1 MKIRKIS
8 ALLVCVMILA
18 AFSGCGK
25 KDKETDPVKKD
36 YSEFVTLGEYR
47 GIEYVPQVSEVTDD
61 DIQYEKD
68 YLVYQYTS
76 ENPIY
81 EGIATMGDTVNI
93 DYVGYVDGVAFD
105 GGDTQGAGTNLTLG
119 SGSYIDDFE
128 DQVAGHSPGDAF
140 EVNVTF
146 PDEYG
151 NEELNGKDAVF
162 ETTLNYIVE
171 TVTPEFDDELVA
183 TATDYSTVSEWET
196 AKRAEYET
204 NYAESDLEANKDKVF
219 QLVLDNC
226 TVISYPEKDVEAK
239 IQEVMDNGAETA
251 EANGVDFETY
261 LSYYGYD
268 VDSFKE
274 YVQTSVEDYFKQ
286 LMVMKTIAKAEE
298 IEVTDEEVEAKK
310 QEILGLTG
318 LSTIEEV
325 NEMYGYKESD
335 YYFEVLFNKI
345 RDFLY
350 ENAVPVDATDT
361 DAAATDDAAPADDS
375 SDGE

>member
-36 YSEFVTLGEYR
+36 YSDFVTLGEYK
-47 GIEYVPQVSEVTDD
+47 GIEYVPQVSEVTDE
-61 DIQYEKD
+61 DIQYEID
-68 YLVYQYTS
+68 YLVHQNTI

-81 EGIATMGDTVNI
+81 EGLATMGDTVNI

-146 PDEYG
+146 PDDYG

-171 TVTPEFDDELVA
+171 TVTPEYDDALVA
-183 TATDYSTVSEWET
+183 TATDYATTEEFEA
-196 AKRAEYET
+196 AKRSEYEA
-204 NYAESDLEANKDKVF
+204 NYEESDLEANKGNVF
-219 QLVLDNC
+219 SIVLDNC
-226 TVISYPEKDVEAK
+226 TVTSYPEKDVEAK
-239 IQEVMDNGAETA
+239 IQEVMDNGQETA

-286 LMVMKTIAKAEE
+286 LMVMKTIAKAEG

-310 QEILGLTG
+310 QEILELTG
-318 LSTIEEV
+318 LSTIDEV

-350 ENAVPVDATDT
+350 ENAVPVDSTATD
-361 DAAATDDAAPADDS
+361 ATETEDAAPVEDTT
-375 SDGE
+375 EE

>member
-8 ALLVCVMILA
+8 ALLVFVMILA

-25 KDKETDPVKKD
+25 KDSETDPVKKD
-36 YSEFVTLGEYR
+36 YSEFVQLGEYK
-47 GIEYVPQVSEVTDD
+47 GVKYTPQVSTVTDE
-61 DIQYEKD
+61 DIQYEID
-68 YLVYQYTS
+68 YLVYQNTT
-76 ENPIY
+76 ENQIY
-81 EGIATMGDTVNI
+81 EGLATMGDTVNI
-93 DYVGYVDGVAFD
+93 DYVGYVDGVAFE

-119 SGSYIDDFE
+119 SGSYVDDFE

-171 TVTPEFDDELVA
+171 SVEPEYNDELVA
-183 TATDYSTVSEWET
+183 TATDYSTTEEFEA
-196 AKRAEYET
+196 AKRAEYEE
-204 NYAESDLEANKDKVF
+204 NFAESDLEANKGNVF
-219 QLVLDNC
+219 SIVLDNC

-239 IQEVMDNGAETA
+239 IQEVMDNGQQTA

-286 LMVMKTIAKAEE
+286 LMVMKTIAKAEG

-310 QEILGLTG
+310 AEIMELTG

-350 ENAVPVDATDT
+350 ENAVPVDSTATD
-361 DAAATDDAAPADDS
+361 ATTTEDAAPVDDT